1 MSVVKP
7 GHTLVTHGTL
17 DAGRYLSVDAGYG
30 GAPGG
35 VLILTGAAEN
45 DGFVTIDG
53 SDGPGDAAARVTIAP
68 SGVLINN
75 GDIIV
80 GLGGGLSG
88 DGVGPTIQ
96 IYGKLYNNNLIRFG
110 EGYGGTPDTMTIASS
125 GMLQNAGIF
134 YLTGARGGPA
144 GAVPGATLVDAGV
157 LTNAGTLEFFGGYSG
172 NGISGQGALLDVTST
187 GILVNNGLIEMKGAY
202 GALEGGGGQG
212 TSGTLEIAGNM
223 KNFGVLQIEAANT
236 YGGGYASSG
245 SVVRLDGY
253 DHYLNNYGMI
263 AITGSAKGDGG
274 GPPAGTLEIVSSFL
288 DNWGT
293 VIVGGGTD
301 SQFGTAGG
309 LGGSF
314 MVDASGYV
322 FDSGS
327 VIVQGGQNGGA
338 GGTMDLSGQVII
350 GYSAVST
357 VDLQAGASASGGGV
371 FIERADLVI
380 DPGSTINIAGGT
392 GISSASMTLERG
404 GLLYNSGVITG
415 DGTLVNDGYIGIG
428 VNIYSKGSNGPGVIA
443 VAHFINDAT
452 VGVPTNGMLSI
463 LDGVSTSAGSRGD
476 IHVYNGTLRLYGAVD
491 AGQMVQL
498 GASAGGNDTL
508 ALGDASLFSGVI
520 DGLGTSTTLDFLKLD
535 VTSASSSGDTLLIGT
550 AEGGTISLALG
561 GALDP
566 GLTLHLFSDGAGGTD
581 LTFG

>member
-96 IYGKLYNNNLIRFG
+96 IYGTLENNNLIRFG
-110 EGYGGTPDTMTIASS
+110 EGYGGTPDTMTIASAGVLNNS
-125 GMLQNAGIF
+125 GIF

-172 NGISGQGALLDVTST
+172 NGISGHGALLDVTST
-187 GILVNNGLIEMKGAY
+187 GILTNTGLIEMKGGY

-212 TSGTLEIAGNM
+212 TSGTLEITGQMN
-223 KNFGVLQIEAANT
+223 NFGVLQIDAANT

-245 SVVRLDGY
+245 STVRLDGF
-253 DHYLNNYGMI
+253 DNYLNNYG
-263 AITGSAKGDGG
+263 AIDIGGSARGAGGAAPSGTLDIGGSFLLNNGTITVGGAGAHFEAGG
-274 GPPAGTLEIVSSFL
+274 GFGGLLVVGAGGDFV
-288 DNWGT
+288 NNGT
-293 VIVGGGTD
+293 VIVEGGQDGGT
-301 SQFGTAGG
+301 
-309 LGGSF
+309 
-314 MVDASGYV
+314 
-322 FDSGS
+322 
-327 VIVQGGQNGGA
+327 
-338 GGTMDLSGQVII
+338 GGTLDLSGYGGTGDGSGGTIDV
-350 GYSAVST
+350 
-357 VDLQAGASASGGGV
+357 QAGAAGSGGGV
-371 FIERADLVI
+371 FIERFSFVV
-380 DPGSTINIAGGT
+380 DPGNSITIAGGV
-392 GISSASMTLERG
+392 GSSSASMTVESRG
-404 GLLYNSGVITG
+404 MLYDAGTITG
-415 DGTLVNDGYIGIG
+415 EGTLVNDGYIGASIFG
-428 VNIYSKGSNGPGVIA
+428 FGQGYAGVISVTNFVNDGTIA
-443 VAHFINDAT
+443 VPSGGT
-452 VGVPTNGMLSI
+452 LSI
-463 LDGVSTSAGSRGD
+463 LDGVMTNLGTTGLIDAF
-476 IHVYNGTLRLYGAVD
+476 NGNLRLYGAVD
-491 AGQMVQL
+491 AGQTVQL